1 MKRYNEILTQ
11 IEDLKRQAEEVRRAE
26 LKAVIAEIKD
36 KMDQH
41 GITLADLKPLFG
53 GRGRSGGKAR
63 SAVKPKYRN
72 SATGE
77 TWTGRG
83 RAPRWLAQAE
93 AAGRSRDS
101 FLIKG

>member
-26 LKAVIAEIKD
+26 LKAVIAEIKE

-41 GITLADLKPLFG
+41 GITVADLKPLFG
-53 GRGRSGGKAR
+53 GRGRSGKSR

-83 RAPRWLAQAE
+83 RAPRWLVQAE